1 MDESMMK
8 KKILYLSYNGMNE
21 SLGASQVLS
30 YLYQLSDEYE
40 YHLVSLEK
48 PKDFSDPHKMEALHQ
63 SLQSKN
69 IFWYPVEYKTD
80 KLGKMFNFFRLL
92 RASKKIVLQHQIKF
106 AHARS
111 YFPALVANLLGLTY
125 LFDTRGF
132 AFDERADVG
141 SVNRKSVVF
150 SALKKIEKKLY
161 RDAAGVNKLSY
172 EGKRTI
178 ESNELFQGGEDIK
191 PITVIPTCTDTERFM
206 FHERTYDGPVKIGYV
221 GTATGWYDFNKTL
234 ATLAAIGQFVDYRFL
249 IFNADQHEFITSK
262 LKDHGIPL
270 EKVQLEK
277 VPFSEMPIMLKEIEV
292 ALFYIHPF
300 FSKRASAATKLG
312 EFFASGIPVLT
323 NAGVGDH
330 EKLINENA
338 TGKILDF
345 EQLSSYDFK
354 EIINS
359 LRTIDTS
366 KKCRKLAESF
376 FSLEKGVAEYRQL
389 YKIIFQ

>member
-1 MDESMMK
+1 
-8 KKILYLSYNGMNE
+8 MNE
-21 SLGASQVLS
+21 ALGASQVLS
-30 YLYQLSDEYE
+30 YLYELSDEYE

-48 PKDFSDPHKMEALHQ
+48 PKDFNDQNKME
-63 SLQSKN
+63 SLANTLKKN
-69 IFWYPVEYKTD
+69 DIFWYPVEYKTD
-80 KLGKMFNFFRLL
+80 KLGKAFNFFRLL
-92 RASKKIVLQHQIKF
+92 KNCRSIVKKNDIYF

-111 YFPALVANLLGLTY
+111 YFPAMIANLLGLKY

-141 SVNRKSVVF
+141 SISRSGIVYKF
-150 SALKKIEKKLY
+150 FKKIEKKLY
-161 RDAAGVNKLSY
+161 QDALAINKLSW

-178 ESNELFQGGEDIK
+178 ENNELFEGGENIK
-191 PITVIPTCTDTERFM
+191 PITVIPTCTDTQRFM
-206 FHERTYDGPVKIGYV
+206 FHLRKYEGPLKIGYV
-221 GTATGWYDFNKTL
+221 GTATGWYDFDKTL
-234 ATLAAIGQFVDYRFL
+234 ATLQALGKQMDYRFL
-249 IFNADQHEFITSK
+249 IFNAGQHKFITSK
-262 LKDHGIPL
+262 LEEHGIPL

>member
-1 MDESMMK
+1 MK
-8 KKILYLSYNGMNE
+8 TKILYLSYNGMNE
-21 SLGASQVLS
+21 ALGASQVLS

-48 PKDFSDPHKMEALHQ
+48 PKDFRDPHKMEALHQ
-63 SLQSKN
+63 SLQDKN
-69 IFWYPVEYKTD
+69 IFWYPMEYKTD
-80 KLGKMFNFFRLL
+80 KFGKMFNFFRLL
-92 RASKKIVLQHQIKF
+92 WASKKIVRQQQIKF

-141 SVNRKSVVF
+141 SVSRKSVVF

-234 ATLAAIGQFVDYRFL
+234 ATLAAIGQHVDYRF
-249 IFNADQHEFITSK
+249 IVFNGGQHDFIKEK
-262 LKDHGIPL
+262 LKEFNIPMQ
-270 EKVQLEK
+270 KVSIES
-277 VPFSEMPIMLKEIEV
+277 VSFRDMPQRLKEMEV
-292 ALFYIHPF
+292 ALFYIHPY

-330 EKLINENA
+330 EKLINEYA

-359 LRTIDTS
+359 LRTINTS

-376 FSLEKGVAEYRQL
+376 FSLEKGVEGYKEMYR
-389 YKIIFQ
+389 KIFC

>member
-21 SLGASQVLS
+21 ALGASQVLS
-30 YLYQLSDEYE
+30 YLYHLSDEYE

-48 PKDFSDPHKMEALHQ
+48 PKDFRDPHKMEALHQ
-63 SLQSKN
+63 SLQDKN
-69 IFWYPVEYKTD
+69 IFWYPMEYKTD
-80 KLGKMFNFFRLL
+80 KVGKMFNFFRLL
-92 RASKKIVLQHQIKF
+92 WASKKIVRQQQIKF

-111 YFPALVANLLGLTY
+111 YFPAMVANLLGLTY

-141 SVNRKSVVF
+141 SMSRDSVVF
-150 SALKKIEKKLY
+150 SVLKKIEKKLY

-206 FHERTYDGPVKIGYV
+206 LHQRSYDGPVKIGYV

-234 ATLAAIGQFVDYRFL
+234 ATLAAIGQHVDYRF
-249 IFNADQHEFITSK
+249 IVFNGGQHDFIKEK
-262 LKDHGIPL
+262 LKEFNIPMQ
-270 EKVQLEK
+270 KVSIES
-277 VPFSEMPIMLKEIEV
+277 VSFVDMPQRLKEMEV
-292 ALFYIHPF
+292 ALFYIHPY

-330 EKLINENA
+330 EKLITESGA
-338 TGKILDF
+338 GQILDF
-345 EQLSSYDFK
+345 EKLDSYDFK
-354 EIINS
+354 EIFRK
-359 LRTIDTS
+359 LRNDEIS
-366 KKCRKLAESF
+366 KKSRAVAEQY
-376 FSLEKGVAEYRQL
+376 FSLEKGVGEYRFL
-389 YKIIFQ
+389 YSKIFV

>member
-1 MDESMMK
+1 
-8 KKILYLSYNGMNE
+8 MNE
-21 SLGASQVLS
+21 ALGASQVLS
-30 YLYQLSDEYE
+30 YLYPLSDEYE

-48 PKDFSDPHKMEALHQ
+48 PKDINNPHKMEALHQ

-80 KLGKMFNFFRLL
+80 KLGKIFNFFRLF
-92 RASKKIVLQHQIKF
+92 RSSKKIVRQHQIKF

-111 YFPALVANLLGLTY
+111 YFPALIANLLGLTY

-161 RDAAGVNKLSY
+161 RDAAGVNKLSH

-206 FHERTYDGPVKIGYV
+206 FHERTYEGPVKIGYV
-221 GTATGWYDFNKTL
+221 GTATGWYDFDKTL
-234 ATLAAIGQFVDYRFL
+234 VTLAAIGQYVDYRF
-249 IFNADQHEFITSK
+249 IVFNGGQHDFIKEK
-262 LKDHGIPL
+262 LTEYHIPL
-270 EKVQLEK
+270 EKITLES
-277 VPFSEMPIMLKEIEV
+277 VSFEDMPCRLKEMEV
-292 ALFYIHPF
+292 ALFYIHPY

-312 EFFASGIPVLT
+312 EFLASGIPVLT

-330 EKLINENA
+330 EKLITESGA
-338 TGKILDF
+338 GQILDF
-345 EQLSSYDFK
+345 EKLDSYDFK
-354 EIINS
+354 EIFQK
-359 LRTIDTS
+359 LRTKETS
-366 KKCRKLAESF
+366 KKCRAVAEDY
-376 FSLEKGVAEYRQL
+376 FSLEKGVEAYKEL
-389 YKIIFQ
+389 YKEIFC